1 MVYQKSCASGGDRFM
16 KDSALYLIHVRE
28 CLEKINSYLPE
39 NKKDFLETSMVQ
51 DAILRNLEIMGESI
65 KKLPQEWKDT
75 QPQIEWIKIGNFRN
89 VLAHE
94 YLGVDLDTV
103 WLIIED
109 YLPELKKAVTQMCDQ
124 LLNGEV

>member
-1 MVYQKSCASGGDRFM
+1 M
-16 KDSALYLIHVRE
+16 KDSNLYLIHGRE
-28 CLEKINSYLPE
+28 CLEKIDSYLPDS
-39 NKKDFLETSMVQ
+39 KKDFLENQMAQ

-75 QPQIEWIKIGNFRN
+75 QPRIEWVKIGNFRN

-103 WLIIED
+103 WLILEN
-109 YLPELKKAVTQMCDQ
+109 YLPDLRRAINQMCNQ
-124 LLNGEV
+124 LLEGGV